1 MINQFQESLLTDDR
15 KSNANHTLRSAWV
28 QTAIGLMLVIAIS
41 AFGIF
46 TASHATGQE
55 SMMRKAPAATANVLP
70 ELFISDEALEPNLNG
85 VLATGDGGASLPLEE
100 TVGGV
105 SRNAFQRNR

>member
-1 MINQFQESLLTDDR
+1 MINQFQESLWTDDR
-15 KSNANHTLRSAWV
+15 TSKTNHTLRSAWV

-55 SMMRKAPAATANVLP
+55 NMVRKPAMANVLP

-85 VLATGDGGASLPLEE
+85 LLATGDGGASLPIEE

-105 SRNAFQRNR
+105 SRNAFDRNR